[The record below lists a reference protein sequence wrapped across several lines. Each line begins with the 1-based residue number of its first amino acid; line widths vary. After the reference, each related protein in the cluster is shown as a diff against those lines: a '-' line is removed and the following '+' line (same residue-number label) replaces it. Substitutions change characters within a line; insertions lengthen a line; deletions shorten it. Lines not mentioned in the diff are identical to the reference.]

1 MIPIPKLA
9 DKMRIYIA
17 NEKLESEEVLE
28 TLLENRE
35 EEEAALL
42 TAKRKVD
49 DVVVSYILPAEKAAR
64 SRRLDHDGFYDLLS
78 EMTAKYPKEWKEV
91 RDKYEAD
98 GITKHSPRFN
108 AMLDRYEE
116 LFTVLRSMTDEAK
129 EYPPFD

>member
-17 NEKLESEEVLE
+17 NEKLESAEVLE
-28 TLLENRE
+28 TLLESR

-49 DVVVSYILPAEKAAR
+49 DVIVSYILPAEKKAR
-64 SRRLDHDGFYDLLS
+64 TNRLDPDGFYDLLA

-116 LFTVLRSMTDEAK
+116 LFTVLRTMVDEAK
-129 EYPPFD
+129 EG

>member
-35 EEEAALL
+35 AEEAALL

-129 EYPPFD
+129 E

>member
-17 NEKLESEEVLE
+17 NEKLESVEVLE
-28 TLLENRE
+28 TLLDNRE

-42 TAKRKVD
+42 TAKRKDD

-64 SRRLDHDGFYDLLS
+64 SRRLDHDGFYDLIA
-78 EMTAKYPKEWKEV
+78 EMTEKYPKEWKEV

-98 GITKHSPRFN
+98 GITKHTARYN

-116 LFTVLRSMTDEAK
+116 LLTVMRSMTDEAK
-129 EYPPFD
+129 E

>member
-9 DKMRIYIA
+9 DKMRMYIA
-17 NEKLESEEVLE
+17 NEKMENAEVLE

-49 DVVVSYILPAEKAAR
+49 DLIVSYILPAEKTAK
-64 SRRLDHDGFYDLLS
+64 SRRLDPDGFYDLLA
-78 EMTAKYPKEWKEV
+78 EITAKYPKEWKDV

-98 GITKHSPRFN
+98 GITKHTKRFN

-116 LFTVLRSMTDEAK
+116 LFTVLRSMADEAK
-129 EYPPFD
+129 E

>member
-17 NEKLESEEVLE
+17 NEKLESAEVLE
-28 TLLENRE
+28 TLLESRE

-49 DVVVSYILPAEKAAR
+49 DVVVSYILPAEKNAR
-64 SRRLDHDGFYDLLS
+64 TNRLDPEGFYNLLA
-78 EMTAKYPKEWKEV
+78 EMTEKYPKEWREV

-116 LFTVLRSMTDEAK
+116 LLTILKTMVDEAK
-129 EYPPFD
+129 EQ

>member
-17 NEKLESEEVLE
+17 NEKLESVEVLE
-28 TLLENRE
+28 TLLDNRE

-49 DVVVSYILPAEKAAR
+49 DVVVSYILPAETAAR
-64 SRRLDHDGFYDLLS
+64 SRRLDHDGFYDLIA
-78 EMTAKYPKEWKEV
+78 EMTEKYPKEWKEV

-98 GITKHSPRFN
+98 GITKHTARYN

-116 LFTVLRSMTDEAK
+116 LLTVMRSMTDEAK
-129 EYPPFD
+129 E

>member
-17 NEKLESEEVLE
+17 NEKLESAEVLE
-28 TLLENRE
+28 TLLDNRE

-49 DVVVSYILPAEKAAR
+49 DVIVSYILPAEKKAR
-64 SRRLDHDGFYDLLS
+64 TERLDPDGFYNLLA

-116 LFTVLRSMTDEAK
+116 LFTVLRTMVDEAN
-129 EYPPFD
+129 EQ

>member
-17 NEKLESEEVLE
+17 NEKLESEEVRE

-129 EYPPFD
+129 E

>member
-17 NEKLESEEVLE
+17 NEMLESEEVLE

-116 LFTVLRSMTDEAK
+116 LFTVLRSRTDEAM
-129 EYPPFD
+129 E

>member
-91 RDKYEAD
+91 RDK
-98 GITKHSPRFN
+98 
-108 AMLDRYEE
+108 
-116 LFTVLRSMTDEAK
+116 
-129 EYPPFD
+129 

>member
-17 NEKLESEEVLE
+17 NEKLESAEVLE
-28 TLLENRE
+28 TLLDNRE

-49 DVVVSYILPAEKAAR
+49 DVIVSYILPAEKKAR
-64 SRRLDHDGFYDLLS
+64 TERLDPDGFYDLLA
-78 EMTAKYPKEWKEV
+78 EMTAKYPKEWKDV

-116 LFTVLRSMTDEAK
+116 LFTVLRTMVDEAK
-129 EYPPFD
+129 EQ

>member
-1 MIPIPKLA
+1 MLDYGIVARLA
-9 DKMRIYIA
+9 FAVGGVGCARFQP
-17 NEKLESEEVLE
+17 
-28 TLLENRE
+28 RE

-129 EYPPFD
+129 E

>member
-17 NEKLESEEVLE
+17 NEKLESDEVHE

-129 EYPPFD
+129 E

>member
-116 LFTVLRSMTDEAK
+116 LFTVLRSMTDEAN
-129 EYPPFD
+129 E